1 MRGICRNCSNKKIDL
16 IAKELQSHDECHK
29 TLTYVIKHE
38 SFLPANLQVFLR
50 SIFYNYVN

>member
-1 MRGICRNCSNKKIDL
+1 MRGICRNFSNKKIDL

-50 SIFYNYVN
+50 SIFYNNVN